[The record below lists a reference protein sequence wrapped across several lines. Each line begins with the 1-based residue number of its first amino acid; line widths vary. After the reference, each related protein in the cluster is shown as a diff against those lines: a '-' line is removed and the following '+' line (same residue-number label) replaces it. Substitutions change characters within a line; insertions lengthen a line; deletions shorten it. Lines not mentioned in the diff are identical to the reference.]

1 MTLIKNTNI
10 SKLIISLIA
19 ILLILTSI
27 SITTQAAYIVEVKT
41 QWDQVTQNVGGLN
54 PIISYE
60 VNAHYKQLRVIN
72 SYTYS
77 TTSNDITTIADRLVK
92 VISRIRYNRTY
103 RLI

>member
-1 MTLIKNTNI
+1 MTLIRNTNI
-10 SKLIISLIA
+10 SRLIISLIT

-27 SITTQAAYIVEVKT
+27 SITTQAAFIVEVKT
-41 QWDQVTQNVGGLN
+41 QWDKITQNVGGIN

-60 VNAHYKQLRVIN
+60 TNVQYKQLRVIN

-77 TTSNDITTIADRLVK
+77 TTSNDITTPMDKLVK
-92 VISRIRYNRTY
+92 IISRIRYNRTY